1 VPPSPLAAKPV
12 TKKKKP
18 VKKGSTASGRIKK
31 GEPTDRVQC
40 TGTTKKGAR
49 CAFFKAVRRGEMWDC
64 GRHG

>member
-1 VPPSPLAAKPV
+1 V
-12 TKKKKP
+12 TKKNKP